1 MFKRW
6 LMIKKL
12 RSEIDLDRLKAVLFL
27 RKKGKDKDIDNLLPL
42 LSDKDWN
49 VRNATALT
57 IIKLVNLYPEKKEEI
72 LLKLHQLLE
81 KRSLATKLSVLEI
94 LGQLRD
100 YSSKDFIKKIIEE
113 SDYDLQYAAIR
124 AIGYLDDVDILSSLK
139 EVVYSKDYITRR
151 AVIFS
156 ILRIVNSV
164 EEEKKV
170 ELLTPHIHLLIQVY
184 LELNELGEVIYKIL
198 DYGDPEQFPGMKAY
212 SEFEIIRL
220 TSLIEQYDYRVPV
233 YKNFAKII
241 YPLYFPLN
249 S

>member
-1 MFKRW
+1 
-6 LMIKKL
+6 MIKKL

>member
-12 RSEIDLDRLKAVLFL
+12 GSEIDLDRLKAVLFL
-27 RKKGKDKDIDNLLPL
+27 RKKGKDKDINNLLPL

-81 KRSLATKLSVLEI
+81 KRSLTTKLSVLEI
-94 LGQLRD
+94 LGQLRA

-198 DYGDPEQFPGMKAY
+198 DYGDPEQFPGMKPY